1 MDINSGKPPSWTTV
15 LWTAAK
21 NCRKCRSCTFRWNFP
36 MFFTDVVAM
45 LCPCCS
51 HDHPRVFPVLPVMF
65 FPCCSR
71 HVVPTRCWAVP
82 MLFQTQMAE
91 NQAGWTV
98 SESMGIL
105 WLVIVM
111 LMSSFCWLWLIVDC
125 WLIDADVVCFGS
137 QFSSHFGSRHHGNC
151 SCGCGG
157 FHASWMGRSL
167 PSRAR
172 ILRSKRTHD

>member
-98 SESMGIL
+98 NESMGIL

-111 LMSSFCWLWLIVDC
+111 LMLSFRWLRL
-125 WLIDADVVCFGS
+125 VVSKCFGS
-137 QFSSHFGSRHHGNC
+137 QFSSLKLWTLEIFSKGGGGARFMLSPNNKVPTCC
-151 SCGCGG
+151 SGT
-157 FHASWMGRSL
+157 AWSEQ
-167 PSRAR
+167 PNY
-172 ILRSKRTHD
+172 